1 MYILASRIRLH
12 GSYYNRY
19 IQNIGFSYCSILHNR
34 TFSTFLLSQNYA
46 QTLCLSALLS
56 LRYKGG
62 TNHLIFSLI
71 EGDFDVVTRRERS
84 GICYHPKP
92 VLNYHQRTYFTYAK
106 LHFCLKTVVYKQFIF
121 LNKLNSYFGVCL
133 TFSLY

>member
-1 MYILASRIRLH
+1 MAVVLLCSPLGTFLLGLFFLPFH
-12 GSYYNRY
+12 GL
-19 IQNIGFSYCSILHNR
+19 IIFHPL
-34 TFSTFLLSQNYA
+34 LLSQNYV
-46 QTLCLSALLS
+46 QTLYLSALLS
-56 LRYKGG
+56 LRYKDG
-62 TNHLIFSLI
+62 TNHLIFSYF

-106 LHFCLKTVVYKQFIF
+106 LHFCWKTSVYKQFIF